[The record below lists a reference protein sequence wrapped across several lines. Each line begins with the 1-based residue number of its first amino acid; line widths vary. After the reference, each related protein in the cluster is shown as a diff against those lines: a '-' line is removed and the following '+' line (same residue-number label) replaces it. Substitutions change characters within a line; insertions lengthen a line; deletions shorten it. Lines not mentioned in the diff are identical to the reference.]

1 MSPSVPQSIGN
12 PNSVDLAT
20 KSKLLAC
27 SRYCFCTDKQS
38 SRLAHHSLDQWCQGE
53 LATCPTLCG
62 GVELPLLRNLTV
74 FPCELTTLLIVYFQ
88 IYLHLLQQLEPSIL
102 CRLKYTGTLPDFICE
117 ASYQQCLNAHPD
129 SSTCQTCSSLVTRD
143 VGSGAPIS
151 SAATF
156 TTQISATQISTR
168 TSSLTNI
175 FHEFQ
180 TQFGTVVPQRT
191 LAPPL
196 PPKQL

>member
-1 MSPSVPQSIGN
+1 MPDTVRGS
-12 PNSVDLAT
+12 
-20 KSKLLAC
+20 
-27 SRYCFCTDKQS
+27 
-38 SRLAHHSLDQWCQGE
+38 
-53 LATCPTLCG
+53 G
-62 GVELPLLRNLTV
+62 GYHQQRMYWGELPLLRHRTV
-74 FPCELTTLLIVYFQ
+74 FPCELTTLLIVYSQ

-102 CRLKYTGTLPDFICE
+102 CRLKYTGTIPNFICE

-129 SSTCQTCSSLVTRD
+129 SSTCQTCSSLVPSD
-143 VGSGAPIS
+143 VGSGAPSTAVPSS

-168 TSSLTNI
+168 TSALTNI
-175 FHEFQ
+175 FHNFQ
-180 TQFGTVVPQRT
+180 TQPGIVVPQWT